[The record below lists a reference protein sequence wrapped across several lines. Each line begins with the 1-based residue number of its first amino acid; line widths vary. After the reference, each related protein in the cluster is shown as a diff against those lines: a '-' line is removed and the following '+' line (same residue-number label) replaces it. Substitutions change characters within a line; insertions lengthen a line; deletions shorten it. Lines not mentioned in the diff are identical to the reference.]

1 MLSIRLTVALNH
13 EEMNPPKIAKIKSVI
28 DEYNWKETNFSSEKD
43 DWKKIEEDNRRTAL
57 TDSYYKR
64 IYIYI
69 YIYPAYVWKYNSW
82 KTSYSFDDSSSKIII
97 SISKRNNIK
106 N

>member
-13 EEMNPPKIAKIKSVI
+13 EEIKNDPPKIAKIKSVI
-28 DEYNWKETNFSSEKD
+28 DEYNWKGTNFSSEKD

-64 IYIYI
+64 IYI

>member
-13 EEMNPPKIAKIKSVI
+13 EKIKNDPPKIAKIKSVI
-28 DEYNWKETNFSSEKD
+28 DEYNWKGTNFSSEKD

-69 YIYPAYVWKYNSW
+69 YILLMFGS
-82 KTSYSFDDSSSKIII
+82 IIREKQVI
-97 SISKRNNIK
+97 LLMILVVN
-106 N
+106 

>member
-13 EEMNPPKIAKIKSVI
+13 EEIKNDPPKIAKIKSVI
-28 DEYNWKETNFSSEKD
+28 DEYNWKGTNFSSEKD

-69 YIYPAYVWKYNSW
+69 YIYILLMFGS
-82 KTSYSFDDSSSKIII
+82 IIREKQVI
-97 SISKRNNIK
+97 LLMILVVK
-106 N
+106 